1 MQQDKFVEM
10 RFINIVYH
18 PRALLP
24 RSFSCLEFYF
34 VLNAKVLSYK
44 FE

>member
-10 RFINIVYH
+10 RFIIIVYH

-24 RSFSCLEFYF
+24 RLFSCLEFYF
-34 VLNAKVLSYK
+34 VLNAEVLSYK